1 MVANS
6 CICST
11 PGEANVFPL
20 LLLLQD
26 GTLFPVSMV
35 AGKKTAW
42 NVWEAFPELTDVF
55 ARLSLGSADTADCC
69 EITKQ

>member
-55 ARLSLGSADTADCC
+55 ARL
-69 EITKQ
+69 